1 MIKYLGSKR
10 LLLPRILALVA
21 ALPDV
26 ERVLDL
32 FSGTSRVGHALKGAG
47 YDVVANDHNTFAHVL
62 ARCYVQADAARVRAP
77 AAALL
82 DELAALPP
90 APGYV
95 AETFGIRARF
105 IHPDNGARIDA
116 IRARIASLDLEPDL
130 EAVCLTS
137 LLEAADRVDSTTGV
151 QMAYLKSWAP
161 RALKDLELRMPD
173 VLPGPGTALCW
184 DAAQAAALEGID
196 VAYVDPPY
204 NQHSYR
210 GNYHVWE
217 TIARGDTP
225 DTYGKAHKRVDCRE
239 FKSPYNS
246 KVRIH
251 AALED
256 LIARLRARFLIVS
269 FNDEGF
275 VPRETME
282 RLLGAYGEVATFGVD
297 FPRYVGARIGIHN
310 PAGERVGRVSH
321 LRNTEYLYVVSREPG
336 VLPAVEEAMAAFDG
350 RPAAPSANRRPG
362 APFPR
367 P

>member
-10 LLLPRILALVA
+10 LLLPRILALIE

-26 ERVLDL
+26 RRVLDL
-32 FSGTSRVGHALKGAG
+32 FSGTSRVGHALKRAG
-47 YDVVANDHNTFAHVL
+47 YEVVANDHNTFAHVL
-62 ARCYVQADAARVRAP
+62 ARCYVQADATRVAEP

-82 DELAALPP
+82 EELATLPGD
-90 APGYV
+90 PGYV
-95 AETFGIRARF
+95 TETFGIRARY
-105 IHPDNGARIDA
+105 IHPKNGARIDA
-116 IRARIASLDLEPDL
+116 IRKRIAALALAGELDADL

-137 LLEAADRVDSTTGV
+137 LLEASDRVDSTTGV

-161 RALKDLELRMPD
+161 RALNDLELRMPD

-184 DAAQAAALEGID
+184 DAAEAARLEPID
-196 VAYVDPPY
+196 VAYIDPPY

-217 TIARGDTP
+217 TIAQGDTP
-225 DTYGKAHKRVDCRE
+225 ETYGKAHKRVDCRV

-246 KVRIH
+246 KVRIQ

-269 FNDEGF
+269 FNNEGF
-275 VPRETME
+275 VARETME
-282 RLLGAYGEVATFGVD
+282 RLLSAYGEVQTFGVD

-310 PAGERVGRVSH
+310 PEGKRVGQVSH
-321 LRNTEYLYVVSREPG
+321 LRNTEYLFVVSTEPG
-336 VLPAVEEAMAAFDG
+336 VLAGAAEAMEAF
-350 RPAAPSANRRPG
+350 A
-362 APFPR
+362 
-367 P
+367 